1 MVQGSVLSLV
11 CGDEGDSSAR
21 FITEHVLV
29 FRWLLTSSSVKP
41 VFTVPIRS
49 LNARS
54 SSKTF
59 PQCANAYLYDDR
71 SVRFIDATSSGS
83 GKIMYGERDKNKSN
97 LMQRQSLVDFQRH
110 KQWEADAAD
119 IFCVCFI
126 LRLLPHDC
134 KISPPCFICALCC
147 CR

>member
-54 SSKTF
+54 SCSDQCVIKSVSTKKHKRDHRKLHCEIHKLILKT
-59 PQCANAYLYDDR
+59 D
-71 SVRFIDATSSGS
+71 
-83 GKIMYGERDKNKSN
+83 N
-97 LMQRQSLVDFQRH
+97 LQVLNT
-110 KQWEADAAD
+110 
-119 IFCVCFI
+119 
-126 LRLLPHDC
+126 
-134 KISPPCFICALCC
+134 
-147 CR
+147 